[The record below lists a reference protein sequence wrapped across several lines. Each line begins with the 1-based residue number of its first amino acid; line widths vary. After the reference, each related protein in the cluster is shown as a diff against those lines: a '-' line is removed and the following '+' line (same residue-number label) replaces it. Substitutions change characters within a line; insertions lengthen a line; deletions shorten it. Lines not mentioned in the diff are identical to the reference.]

1 MAQDRNFSLFV
12 NKLLLYKKITM
23 KMKIIFQLLI
33 AAFIMFSCSKVSTK
47 IDVSYNPDTQKGVLL
62 IDGEKSVKLSADSAT
77 TQIRITE
84 GNHTFKLNKGTEFTQ
99 YIPREGGI
107 LNLNEESFVTIIQP
121 YGTEERNPYA
131 LNSNLLTANKDFL
144 IVDSI
149 IYFYKKDT
157 LQEVS
162 DAELKRAIDM
172 DKKMRGASSMKYF
185 EPKKFIA
192 KDWDFGLNEDFP
204 ETIEEKTTRRSSDIS
219 FGNNL
224 TYKSKVVE
232 FTLFKLYA
240 MMNPQYFVIRSLKDV
255 QEGKADK
262 AEDIKKENKQMKF
275 E

>member
-1 MAQDRNFSLFV
+1 MRM
-12 NKLLLYKKITM
+12 KIT
-23 KMKIIFQLLI
+23 FQL
-33 AAFIMFSCSKVSTK
+33 FIVTFLMFSCSKISTK
-47 IDVSYNPDTQKGVLL
+47 VDVSYDPDTQKGILL
-62 IDGEKSVKLSADSAT
+62 IDGEKSVNLSADSTT

-84 GNHTFKLNKGTEFTQ
+84 GNHTFKLNKGKEFTQ
-99 YIPREGGI
+99 YIPSEGGI
-107 LNLNEESFVTIIQP
+107 LNLNEESFVTVIQP
-121 YGTEERNPYA
+121 YGTEEKNSYG
-131 LNSNLLTANKDFL
+131 LNSNLMTVNKDFL
-144 IVDSI
+144 IVDSM
-149 IYFYKKDT
+149 IYYYKKDT

-162 DAELKRAIDM
+162 DSELKRAIAM
-172 DKKMRGASSMKYF
+172 DKKLRGASSMKYF

-219 FGNNL
+219 FGNSL

-255 QEGKADK
+255 EESKNDK
-262 AEDIKKENKQMKF
+262 AEDSKKASQQMKF